1 MIAEKAS
8 MLRIFL
14 TPAIVKFIAKVVT
27 PANSAIVEKEPNPW
41 VPLKLKKF
49 KPQITKLLVQL
60 ALELFMR
67 LKKFPPNVA
76 GFINIAS
83 NVSIVTNSWIPPTF
97 SMDKMA
103 EFFADHVTNHDSK
116 TSNRKIPNMPR
127 PLSTLLSSLVQSL
140 KTLVQGVTEKFMML
154 RKWQ

>member
-1 MIAEKAS
+1 

-14 TPAIVKFIAKVVT
+14 TPAIVKFTAKVVI

-60 ALELFMR
+60 ALELFMK

-83 NVSIVTNSWIPPTF
+83 NVSIVTNSWILPTF

-103 EFFADHVTNHDSK
+103 ESFADLVTNHVLKS
-116 TSNRKIPNMPR
+116 SNRKIPNMPK
-127 PLSTLLSSLVQSL
+127 PLSTLLSSAVQSL
-140 KTLVQGVTEKFMML
+140 KMLVQGVTEKFMML

>member
-1 MIAEKAS
+1 

-97 SMDKMA
+97 STAKMA